1 MPTMNLFFPRRQ
13 RVAALRILLHRL
25 NSTVLALDEG
35 YRYALVSVCTGDR
48 DRIVTLDSAV
58 RDACAKARLA
68 PRYAQY
74 LALLLFAHWNTARL
88 EDSEGFLAR
97 LNGSNPHP
105 NPSPASGRGA
115 LISESLEAFTATDL
129 QTAAFWMATAAG
141 KTHVLHAGQA
151 GQAHTDV
158 LGTLRPVNAGRILA
172 LLLWLHFSGRGSNPH
187 SLTFRL
193 QTETTASLGPLIR
206 AETLERLHFFG
217 NAHRHQQG
225 FQPLAQDE

>member
-1 MPTMNLFFPRRQ
+1 VKQPTLSGHTRLKNSLVLRNALAAELGLNLAHVMPHLFQ
-13 RVAALRILLHRL
+13 VEDAVGAQA
-25 NSTVLALDEG
+25 ALDEG
-35 YRYALVSVCTGDR
+35 RYRYALVSVCTGDR

-172 LLLWLHFSGRGSNPH
+172 LLLWLHCSGRGSNPH

-193 QTETTASLGPLIR
+193 QTETTAST
-206 AETLERLHFFG
+206 AC
-217 NAHRHQQG
+217 
-225 FQPLAQDE
+225 

>member
-1 MPTMNLFFPRRQ
+1 MLAEGAGNLRGGLFGNGP
-13 RVAALRILLHRL
+13 
-25 NSTVLALDEG
+25 
-35 YRYALVSVCTGDR
+35 VSVVG
-48 DRIVTLDSAV
+48 
-58 RDACAKARLA
+58 LA
-68 PRYAQY
+68 STNRWRHEYRPTPIAAQDQ
-74 LALLLFAHWNTARL
+74 FKPK
-88 EDSEGFLAR
+88 
-97 LNGSNPHP
+97 PH
-105 NPSPASGRGA
+105 
-115 LISESLEAFTATDL
+115 
-129 QTAAFWMATAAG
+129 
-141 KTHVLHAGQA
+141 KGQA